1 MRTWA
6 VSQASSSWA
15 SKSIAVLMKDMR
27 TELRTRYALNALFMF
42 AFTTL
47 VVISFSLGQVALT
60 TTVHAALYWIVL
72 FFSAMSALAG
82 VFIKEEDTKTA
93 QTLRM
98 YARPSIIYTGK
109 LIYNTFLLFTLCLL
123 ITPLFI
129 IFMHVN
135 VPDPV
140 LFGVIVTLGAIGLAG
155 ATTIIGAIVAKA
167 NVRGALFAVLAFPVL
182 LPLLVA
188 AISGTNAALSHEGW
202 AGAAN
207 DIKLLAAYAVIM
219 ITASA
224 VLFDFV
230 WNG

>member
-1 MRTWA
+1 M
-6 VSQASSSWA
+6 SSERSGWI
-15 SKSIAVLMKDMR
+15 SKTLAVLAKDLR

-47 VVISFSLGQVALT
+47 VVVSFSLGTANLSAKVNS
-60 TTVHAALYWIVL
+60 ALYWIVI

-93 QTLRM
+93 QTLRL

-109 LIYNTFLLFTLCLL
+109 LFYNILLLFLLCLL
-123 ITPLFI
+123 ITPLYT
-129 IFMHVN
+129 IFMNVD
-135 VPDPV
+135 VPDPL
-140 LFGVIVTLGAIGLAG
+140 LFGCVVFLGCLGLAG

-167 NVRGALFAVLAFPVL
+167 NVRGALFAVLSFPVL

-188 AISGTNAALSHEGW
+188 AISGTNAALGNEGW
-202 AGAAN
+202 AGAEN
-207 DIKLLAAYAVIM
+207 DLKLLAAYAVIM
-219 ITASA
+219 ITASV

>member
-1 MRTWA
+1 
-6 VSQASSSWA
+6 
-15 SKSIAVLMKDMR
+15 MR

-47 VVISFSLGQVALT
+47 VVISFSLGQVSLS
-60 TTVHAALYWIVL
+60 TTVHAALYWITM

-93 QTLRM
+93 QTLRL

-109 LIYNTFLLFTLCLL
+109 LIYNIVLLLILCLL
-123 ITPLFI
+123 ITPFYI
-129 IFMHVN
+129 IFMHVA

-140 LFGVIVTLGAIGLAG
+140 LFAVIVTLGAIGLAG

-167 NVRGALFAVLAFPVL
+167 NTRGALFAVLSFPVL

-188 AISGTNAALSHEGW
+188 AISGTNAALNNEGW
-202 AGAAN
+202 AGAEN
-207 DIKLLAAYAVIM
+207 DIKLLVAYAVIM